1 MIELLI
7 TTYAMFGITATAVL
21 TAYKLNKKIH
31 SDEYRNQVFMEVAKE
46 RHGLGSS
53 DVR

>member
-1 MIELLI
+1 MIELILV
-7 TTYAMFGITATAVL
+7 YAMFAVTATAVSC
-21 TAYKLNKKIH
+21 AYRLKRKMN